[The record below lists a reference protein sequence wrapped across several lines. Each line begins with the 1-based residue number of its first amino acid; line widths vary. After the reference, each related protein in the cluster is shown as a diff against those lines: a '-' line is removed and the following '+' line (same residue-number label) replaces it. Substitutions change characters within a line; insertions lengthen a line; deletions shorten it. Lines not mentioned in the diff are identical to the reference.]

1 VRRLI
6 THYLRPLTRL
16 ELASVPEQIVRRGG
30 ISRTVFVV
38 SLVVVAV
45 AAGLGGYFTNSL
57 LNPGVQTIQVSGA
70 GSSLVYPLLSQ
81 WTANYHNS
89 HSNVQ
94 INYQSVGSGAG
105 VTDFQNK
112 VVDFAG
118 TDAAPIPYGSTGTTL
133 PNATL
138 TIPETIGAVTLSYN
152 IPGVPTGLHLNENIT
167 AEIFDGAITYWDNA
181 SITAINT
188 ISLPHNLITTVHRS
202 DSSGTTF
209 IFEGYLLKSA
219 FWPFTT
225 QSKSWPSVGRG
236 TTLAGAQ
243 NTGVANYV
251 STTPNSIGYVEVA
264 YALQNN
270 FHVAYVQNKDRS
282 SYVQPTL
289 ANITAAVSSAN
300 VSNLPNGMGDWS
312 GVSLIL
318 EPGANSYPIIS
329 FTYIIVY
336 QQLNVRPLMTL
347 DKAKALVDF
356 LWYIVHDGQTA
367 GASLDYAT
375 LPGSIVTI
383 DETSIKAITY
393 NGQSLPT

>member
-1 VRRLI
+1 M
-6 THYLRPLTRL
+6 T
-16 ELASVPEQIVRRGG
+16 SVPEQIVRRGG
-30 ISRTVFVV
+30 ISRTIFVV
-38 SLVVVAV
+38 SLVIVAV
-45 AAGLGGYFTNSL
+45 AAGLGGYFGNAL
-57 LNPGVQTIQVSGA
+57 LHPSAPTIELTGD

-81 WTANYHNS
+81 WTANYHGS

-94 INYQSVGSGAG
+94 INYQSVGSGTG
-105 VTDFQNK
+105 VTDFTNK

-118 TDAAPIPYGSTGTTL
+118 TDAAPIPYGSTGSTL
-133 PNATL
+133 PNTTL
-138 TIPETIGAVTLSYN
+138 TIPETIGAVTLAYN
-152 IPGVPTGLHLNENIT
+152 IPGVPTGLHLNENVT
-167 AEIFDGAITYWDNA
+167 AEIFSGAITYWDNA
-181 SITAINT
+181 TIQSLNT

-219 FWPFTT
+219 FWPFTP
-225 QSKSWPSVGRG
+225 QSKSWPTVGRG
-236 TTLAGAQ
+236 TSLAGAQ
-243 NTGVANYV
+243 NTGVATYV

-270 FHVAYVQNKDRS
+270 MNVAYVQNKDRS

-300 VSNLPNGMGDWS
+300 VSNLPSGMGDWS

-318 EPGANSYPIIS
+318 QTGANSYPIVS

-356 LWYIVHDGQTA
+356 LWYVVHDGQSA

-383 DETSIKAITY
+383 DENSIKAITF

>member
-1 VRRLI
+1 M
-6 THYLRPLTRL
+6 T
-16 ELASVPEQIVRRGG
+16 SVPGQIVRRGG
-30 ISRTVFVV
+30 ISRTIFVI
-38 SLVVVAV
+38 SLVIVAV
-45 AAGLGGYFTNSL
+45 AAGLGGYFTNAL
-57 LNPGVQTIQVSGA
+57 LHPGAPTIELTGD

-81 WTANYHNS
+81 WTSNYDGS

-94 INYQSVGSGAG
+94 INYQSVGSGTG

-133 PNATL
+133 PNTTL
-138 TIPETIGAVTLSYN
+138 TIPETIGAVTLAYN

-167 AEIFDGAITYWDNA
+167 AEIFNGAITYWDNV
-181 SITAINT
+181 SITGLQNPGFT
-188 ISLPHNLITTVHRS
+188 LPHSPITTVHRS

-209 IFEGYLLKSA
+209 IFEGYLLKSP
-219 FWPFTT
+219 FWLFTP

-236 TTLAGAQ
+236 NPPLAGLQ

-251 STTPNSIGYVEVA
+251 STTPNTIGYVEVA
-264 YALQNN
+264 YALQNGMS
-270 FHVAYVQNKDRS
+270 VAYVQNKDRL

-289 ANITAAVSSAN
+289 ANITAAVSSAD
-300 VSNLPNGMGDWS
+300 VSSLPTQLQDWS

-318 EPGANSYPIIS
+318 EHGANSYPIVS

-347 DKAKALVDF
+347 DKAKTLVDF
-356 LWYIVHDGQTA
+356 LWYMVHDGQSA
-367 GASLDYAT
+367 GARLDYAT
-375 LPGSIVTI
+375 LPPSIVTI
-383 DETSIKAITY
+383 DETSIKSITY

>member
-1 VRRLI
+1 M
-6 THYLRPLTRL
+6 T
-16 ELASVPEQIVRRGG
+16 SVPEQIVRRGG

-38 SLVVVAV
+38 SLVIVAV
-45 AAGLGGYFTNSL
+45 AAGLGGYFGNAL
-57 LNPGVQTIQVSGA
+57 LHPSAPTIELTGD

-81 WTANYHNS
+81 WTSNYHGS
-89 HSNVQ
+89 HTNVQ
-94 INYQSVGSGAG
+94 INYQSVGSGTG
-105 VTDFQNK
+105 VTDFTNK

-118 TDAAPIPYGSTGTTL
+118 TDAAPIPYGSTGSTL
-133 PNATL
+133 PNTTL
-138 TIPETIGAVTLSYN
+138 TIPETIGAVTLAYN
-152 IPGVPTGLHLNENIT
+152 IPGVPTGLHLNENVT
-167 AEIFDGAITYWDNA
+167 AEIFSGAITYWDNA
-181 SITAINT
+181 TIQSLNT

-219 FWPFTT
+219 FWPFTP
-225 QSKSWPSVGRG
+225 QSKSWPTVGRG
-236 TTLAGAQ
+236 TSLAGAQ
-243 NTGVANYV
+243 NTGVATYV

-270 FHVAYVQNKDRS
+270 MNVAYVQNKDRS

-300 VSNLPNGMGDWS
+300 VSNLPSGMGDWS

-318 EPGANSYPIIS
+318 QTGANSYPIVS

-356 LWYIVHDGQTA
+356 LWYVVHEGQSA

-383 DETSIKAITY
+383 DENAIKAITF